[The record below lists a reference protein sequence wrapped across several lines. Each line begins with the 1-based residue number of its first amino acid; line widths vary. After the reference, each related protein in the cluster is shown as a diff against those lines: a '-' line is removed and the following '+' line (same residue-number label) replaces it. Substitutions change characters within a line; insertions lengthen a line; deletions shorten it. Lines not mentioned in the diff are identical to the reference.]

1 MPSFTALASHEVSG
15 DLEEGKPDVQVFNL
29 WYYHGCTGTSCAM
42 CADSVDGVRSDHV
55 SKVATLFLLCVQGS
69 SGQAG
74 VLQRALAFVVKWSR
88 ALLAMAAVYAV
99 LLTMLL
105 MLLRRLP
112 TRGALSEKAH
122 LPEVGSPEAHLR
134 LHMYAVLVYFCVA
147 GCAAA
152 QRTKL
157 DVQFRSGVGAEH
169 GTAHEVASQY
179 LRAASRAPHT

>member
-1 MPSFTALASHEVSG
+1 MPSFTALAAHEVSG
-15 DLEEGKPDVQVFNL
+15 DLEEGKPDVQVSNL
-29 WYYHGCTGTSCAM
+29 WYHHGGTGRSCAM
-42 CADSVDGVRSDHV
+42 CADSVDGVQPDHL
-55 SKVATLFLLCVQGS
+55 SKVATFFLLCFQGS

-122 LPEVGSPEAHLR
+122 LPEVRSSARGTLATVHECCAF
-134 LHMYAVLVYFCVA
+134 VYFCFG
-147 GCAAA
+147 GCAAV
-152 QRTKL
+152 QRTKF
-157 DVQFRSGVGAEH
+157 DN
-169 GTAHEVASQY
+169 
-179 LRAASRAPHT
+179 